1 MKYLLK
7 APSIILF
14 LWIFSCVF
22 TPLALYAEG
31 LEYTAD
37 SRSAVPIPPAEKA
50 LPTAVATH
58 LKKISEKP
66 HGLEG
71 AVYDR
76 KGNLYFC
83 EGVTN
88 RILKLDSGNNLETVS
103 QFDEFLPAGLAFHP
117 DGRLFVTALRDGLT
131 KGAIFALNLDNGAKE
146 IILAPDEGYIPNDL
160 AINSKGGIYFTDFKG
175 NMTDPAGGL
184 YYISPDLKNISTVVS
199 NIANA
204 NGIAISPDEK
214 ALWVGD
220 YGRSILFRI
229 DLEDDTHIDRIH
241 STPVYYFTGRGP
253 DAIRTDSDGNA
264 YVAMMSQGRVLVFNP
279 RGLPIGQILLPGREE
294 GRNLYSSSLA
304 IKPGARDIAI
314 LARDME
320 GSGSNIFK
328 YQAFAKG
335 TINQSSN

>member
-1 MKYLLK
+1 MGNKSRKAHTKVARSGWANRRRKSRQKYGAHSSRNKAGESLL
-7 APSIILF
+7 P
-14 LWIFSCVF
+14 VNGG
-22 TPLALYAEG
+22 TYA
-31 LEYTAD
+31 
-37 SRSAVPIPPAEKA
+37 
-50 LPTAVATH
+50 H
-58 LKKISEKP
+58 LRQIR
-66 HGLEG
+66 
-71 AVYDR
+71 R
-76 KGNLYFC
+76 KCNEGNLYFC

-88 RILKLDSGNNLETVS
+88 RIMKLDADDNLETVA

-117 DGRLFVTALRDGLT
+117 DGRLFVTVLGDGLT
-131 KGAIFALNLDNGAKE
+131 KGAIFALNPENGAKE

-175 NMTDPAGGL
+175 NMTNTAGGL
-184 YYISPDLKNISTVVS
+184 HYISPDLKNISTVVP

-214 ALWVGD
+214 TLWVGD

-229 DLEDDTHIDRIH
+229 DLEDDVHIDRIH

-320 GSGSNIFK
+320 GAGSNIFK
-328 YQAFAKG
+328 SQAFAKG
-335 TINQSSN
+335 NINQSLN